1 MLLTKWFLKRKTL
14 QGKNKPSIFLIMVH
28 GGASRFEH
36 IKWEV
41 AMVNNLVY
49 KMFPPKK
56 RIYRNCR
63 KFSEYNVTRF
73 LIFGVLNEVDSQCA
87 TLKQTGGMVEQRVLK
102 EFKNPEFARKNYSHF
117 PIAVLHEMSFSL
129 KIKGIY
135 FYCSMLFLLPELC
148 A

>member
-1 MLLTKWFLKRKTL
+1 M
-14 QGKNKPSIFLIMVH
+14 QGKNKPSVFLIMVH

-36 IKWEV
+36 IKCEV
-41 AMVNNLVY
+41 AMVNTNLVY
-49 KMFPPKK
+49 KIFPQKK
-56 RIYRNCR
+56 RIYRNCH
-63 KFSEYNVTRF
+63 KFPEYNVTGF

-102 EFKNPEFARKNYSHF
+102 KEFKNPEFTRKNYSHF
-117 PIAVLHEMSFSL
+117 PMAVLHEMSFSL

-135 FYCSMLFLLPELC
+135 FYCGMLFLLPELC